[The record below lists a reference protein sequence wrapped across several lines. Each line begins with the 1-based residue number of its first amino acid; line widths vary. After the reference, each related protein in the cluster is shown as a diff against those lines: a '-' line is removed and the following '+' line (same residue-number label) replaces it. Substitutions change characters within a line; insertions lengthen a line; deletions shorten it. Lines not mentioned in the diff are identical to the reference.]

1 MNTLGQVTDAI
12 RKRSILE
19 YDGGLTRDILPT
31 ELQTAIR
38 EGKMDAVYLTGHR
51 RSRTSVWP
59 GSSRAIPS

>member
-38 EGKMDAVYLTGHR
+38 EGKMDAV
-51 RSRTSVWP
+51 
-59 GSSRAIPS
+59 